1 MVVTRILAFLAV
13 ALLLLAA
20 CHETGT
26 DGGTA
31 PPSDDIPAL
40 TSLPGDADKPG
51 RRGYT
56 VAVQQ
61 VQQVQQ
67 RRATSGKANKNRE
80 FREFSCWRSRGP
92 TVINGPDRRLAM
104 VQVVPSAAYLL
115 IIAP

>member
-1 MVVTRILAFLAV
+1 MFVTRILAFLAV

-61 VQQVQQ
+61 VQQ

-80 FREFSCWRSRGP
+80 FREFSRWRSRGP

-104 VQVVPSAAYLL
+104 VQVVQVPRTYS
-115 IIAP
+115 